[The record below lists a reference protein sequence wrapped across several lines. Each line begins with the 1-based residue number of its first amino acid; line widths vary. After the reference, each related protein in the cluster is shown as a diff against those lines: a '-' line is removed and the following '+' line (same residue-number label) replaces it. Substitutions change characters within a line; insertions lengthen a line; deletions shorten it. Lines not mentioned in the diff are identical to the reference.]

1 MKDGKKRRQGVSL
14 ETIIK
19 KQRKDAAFSILFDER
34 RFYLQIAHM
43 IADLRA
49 KAGLSQAELAK
60 SAKVSQP
67 LIARL
72 ERGDQRRAPT
82 FDTIYKLL
90 KVLGYRLELMVK
102 PEKVA
107 A

>member
-1 MKDGKKRRQGVSL
+1 MKGRKKRMKGVSL
-14 ETIIK
+14 ESIIE
-19 KQRKDAAFSILFDER
+19 KQRKDSAFSILFDER

-43 IADLRA
+43 ITDLRA

-60 SAKVSQP
+60 AARVSQP

-72 ERGDQRRAPT
+72 EKGDQRRTPT

-102 PEKVA
+102 PTKA
-107 A
+107 AA

>member
-1 MKDGKKRRQGVSL
+1 MKSKKSRMKGVSL
-14 ETIIK
+14 ETIIE
-19 KQRKDAAFSILFDER
+19 KQRKDSAFSILFDER

-60 SAKVSQP
+60 AAKVSQP

-72 ERGDQRRAPT
+72 EKGDQRRAPT

-102 PEKVA
+102 PEKA
-107 A
+107 AA

>member
-1 MKDGKKRRQGVSL
+1 MKSQKKRSHGVSL
-14 ETIIK
+14 ETIIE
-19 KQRKDAAFSILFDER
+19 KQRKDSAFSILFDER

-60 SAKVSQP
+60 AAKVSQP